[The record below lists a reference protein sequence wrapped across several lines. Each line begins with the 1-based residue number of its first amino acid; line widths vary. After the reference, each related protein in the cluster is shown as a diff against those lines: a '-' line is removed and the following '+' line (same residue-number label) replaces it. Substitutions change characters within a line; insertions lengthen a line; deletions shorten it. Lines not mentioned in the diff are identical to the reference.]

1 MRISSQSPQLGSIV
15 SRRARSW
22 RRPPLR
28 LPRHVLAR
36 LLASPVAAG
45 GGAAI
50 WLWWSGTPAGALQT
64 PGDAMMAAARITGLL
79 AAYLL
84 LVQVALM
91 ARIPWLERRIGAD
104 WLARAHRDLGIY
116 LIIVLVAHAAL
127 MVGALA
133 LLDRLGFVDELA
145 VVLTYPQVLKATG
158 ALALLLVVGLLSV
171 RAVRRRLAY
180 EAWHLTH
187 LCAYPAVAL
196 AFFHQVAA
204 GADLRGQ
211 PARTVW
217 TGMHL
222 AVLACLLRYR
232 VWRPVGLALRHRLRV
247 HAVVPESDQVVSI
260 YISGRQLDRLGARAG
275 QFFRWRFL
283 TRDTWWQAH
292 PFSLSAAPGRE
303 LLRLTVK
310 ALGDHSNALQRLR
323 PGVRVVAE
331 GPYGALTEVQR
342 TRRRVL
348 LIGGGI
354 GITPLRALLASL
366 TGAPG
371 DIAFVYRGESAASMV
386 FAKELG
392 ELAARRGVVMHA
404 LLGPR
409 APREPLSARR
419 LRALVPDVE
428 QRDVYV
434 CGSPGMMETARRA
447 LRGAGVPRRRIHIE
461 SFDL

>member
-1 MRISSQSPQLGSIV
+1 L
-15 SRRARSW
+15 
-22 RRPPLR
+22 LR

-36 LLASPVAAG
+36 LLVSPVAAG
-45 GGAAI
+45 GGAVV

-64 PGDAMMAAARITGLL
+64 SGDVMMATARITGLL

-84 LVQVALM
+84 LVEVALM

-104 WLARAHRDLGIY
+104 WLARAHRELGIY
-116 LIIVLVAHAAL
+116 LIVMLVVHATL

-133 LLDRLGFVDELA
+133 LLDHLRFADELA
-145 VVLTYPQVLKATG
+145 VVVLAYPEVLKATG
-158 ALALLLVVGLLSV
+158 ALALFLGVGLLSC

-187 LCAYPAVAL
+187 LYAYPAVAL

-204 GADLRGQ
+204 GADFRNQ
-211 PARTVW
+211 TARTVW
-217 TGMHL
+217 TGVHL
-222 AVLACLLRYR
+222 AVLACVLRYR

-260 YISGRQLDRLGARAG
+260 YVSGRQLDRLGARAG

-292 PFSLSAAPGRE
+292 PFSLSAAPGQQ

-310 ALGDHSNALQRLR
+310 ALGDHSSALRYLR
-323 PGVRVVAE
+323 PGVRVIAE
-331 GPYGALTEVQR
+331 GPYGAVTEEQR

-354 GITPLRALLASL
+354 GIAPLRALLASL

-371 DIAFVYRGESAASMV
+371 DIAFVYRGESEASLI

-392 ELAARRGVVMHA
+392 ELAARRGVVMHG
-404 LLGPR
+404 LFGPR
-409 APREPLSARR
+409 VPREPLSARR

-434 CGSPGMMETARRA
+434 CGPPGMMETARRA